1 MAIFAGIMLRDYENN
16 RKICER
22 ARPAHVELVVRQ
34 LGAAASIAAWMG
46 CTWPSGGF
54 GSRAFLRY
62 RSIDYES
69 KIPRTFKWLIALE
82 LLVHE
87 TRQRECSKAKDRI
100 IAPLAFAMHEK
111 FVPELD
117 NFRLLEA
124 GMSILGYSLSMKE
137 LYCRF
142 THFMI
147 NSMASLDI
155 LSRAHRNDD
164 GQDKDSELSLPS
176 WVPPFH
182 IAGSNSLIDELL
194 FTQYDAARHLN
205 RRREGKLSDCRL
217 EPSMESYPL
226 TGVSKELLE
235 LPVQAIFFG
244 EIYKILRYAAA
255 GDTIVSWFS
264 NVQNLPDYQTH
275 TETES
280 SCDIAYMIS
289 RTLEDII
296 HQDREIEM
304 RCLRNRQEFL
314 RHRLSACQ

>member
-1 MAIFAGIMLRDYENN
+1 
-16 RKICER
+16 
-22 ARPAHVELVVRQ
+22 
-34 LGAAASIAAWMG
+34 
-46 CTWPSGGF
+46 
-54 GSRAFLRY
+54 
-62 RSIDYES
+62 
-69 KIPRTFKWLIALE
+69 
-82 LLVHE
+82 
-87 TRQRECSKAKDRI
+87 
-100 IAPLAFAMHEK
+100 MHEE

-117 NFRLLEA
+117 NFRPLEA
-124 GMSILGYSLSMKE
+124 GMSRLEYSLSIKE

-155 LSRAHRNDD
+155 LPRAHRNDE
-164 GQDKDSELSLPS
+164 GQDTDLELSLPS

-194 FTQYDAARHLN
+194 FTQYDAARHLD

-226 TGVSKELLE
+226 TGVSKEFLE

-244 EIYKILRYAAA
+244 EIYKVSRYAAA

-264 NVQNLPDYQTH
+264 NVLNLPDFQTH

-280 SCDIAYMIS
+280 SCDIAYTIS
-289 RTLEDII
+289 RTLEDIK
-296 HQDREIEM
+296 HQGREIEM
-304 RCLRNRQEFL
+304 RSLRNRQEFL
-314 RHRLSACQ
+314 HYNLSALSMIHLNTQVGRILLPSLFSVYWMFIPIRHDVTIVHR